1 MTLQEIVGHFEVSR
15 KNGTNSY
22 QCKCPVHLDN
32 KASLT
37 ISERNGK
44 ILLHCHAG
52 CDTREILEAV
62 GLTFKDLGEHRAEG
76 WRERLEQR
84 MGKRIEAVYDYKDE
98 KGAYLYSK
106 LRLEGKDIRYITVD
120 HANDRYEFCK
130 RPGGGVLYNLP
141 SLLRAIEAGAAVYI
155 VEDFAR

>member
-15 KNGTNSY
+15 KNGASSY

-62 GLTFKDLGEHRAEG
+62 GLTFKDLGEHQAEG

-106 LRLEGKDIRYITVD
+106 LRLEGNVCLSHNT
-120 HANDRYEFCK
+120 
-130 RPGGGVLYNLP
+130 
-141 SLLRAIEAGAAVYI
+141 LRGAAGGAVLLAELLCAEGYI
-155 VEDFAR
+155 QRR